1 MSKRA
6 LRYSSEAEM
15 PEGMR
20 KCYQDSRARL
30 EHTRTAASALA
41 TKFVQAMPTHGRK
54 VAAKIERKKYGNH
67 ITQVDGIRF
76 DSKREA
82 KYYQQLLMRKAA
94 GELLYFLR
102 QVPIHLPGGTKLV
115 VDFQEFHADGSVHYI
130 DVKGRETPVFRLK
143 KREVEHQYPHIRIE
157 LA

>member
-15 PEGMR
+15 PPSMVRLLHASSVGKTTPQHVAMVV
-20 KCYQDSRARL
+20 DSAGEL
-30 EHTRTAASALA
+30 PA
-41 TKFVQAMPTHGRK
+41 KHGRN
-54 VAAKIERKKYGNH
+54 VAAKIARKKFGNH
-67 ITQVDGIRF
+67 ITHVDGIRF

-82 KYYQQLLMRKAA
+82 KYYQQLQVRVA
-94 GELLYFLR
+94 GKQVLYFLR

-115 VDFQEFHADGSVHYI
+115 VDFQEFHADGSVHYV